1 MATALRYARADA
13 PPWQPTH
20 FAAALIDLD
29 GTLVDT
35 VDDFVVVLQRMMHDL
50 PLPFAAYSVQAQTV
64 MQVVGKGS
72 QHLVRS
78 FLQRA
83 REASSAP
90 DHSISV
96 DDVYPLAWQRYQQH
110 YQAINGQHARVYAG
124 VEAGLQR
131 YRAWGWK
138 MVCVTNKPHA
148 WAVQLL
154 HNKGLAGYF
163 EQVFGG
169 DSFARKKPD
178 PLPLVKACES
188 IGVQPAQAL
197 MIGDSSN
204 DAQAARAA
212 GCPVLLVDYGYN
224 HGQPIVTVDA
234 DAFSASLD
242 FDC

>member
-1 MATALRYARADA
+1 MTTTLRYAGAGA
-13 PPWQPTH
+13 PSWQASH

-50 PLPFAAYSVQAQTV
+50 PMPFAAYLVQAETV
-64 MQVVGKGS
+64 SQVVGKGS

-78 FLQRA
+78 FLQLA
-83 REASSAP
+83 RQAASVA
-90 DHSISV
+90 DHSLSV
-96 DDVYPLAWQRYQQH
+96 DAVFPLAWQRYQQH
-110 YQAINGQHARVYAG
+110 YQEINGLHARVYAG

-131 YRAWGWK
+131 YQAWGWK

-154 HNKGLAGYF
+154 HNKGLVGYF

-178 PLPLVKACES
+178 PLPLIKACES
-188 IGVQPAQAL
+188 IGVLPAQAL

-224 HGQPIVTVDA
+224 HGQSIVTVDA

-242 FDC
+242 FHF

>member
-1 MATALRYARADA
+1 MRSRLRYHH
-13 PPWQPTH
+13 PGLVWHPGH

-50 PLPFAAYSVQAQTV
+50 PPLFSAYTVQAQTV
-64 MQVVGKGS
+64 TQVVGKGS

-78 FLQRA
+78 FLQLA
-83 REASSAP
+83 VDASDIA
-90 DHSISV
+90 DHNLSV
-96 DDVYPLAWQRYQQH
+96 DAVFPFAWQRYQQH
-110 YQAINGQHARVYAG
+110 YHEINGLHARVYAG
-124 VEAGLQR
+124 VEAGLQQ
-131 YRAWGWK
+131 YQAWGWK

-154 HNKGLAGYF
+154 HNKGLGGYF

-169 DSFARKKPD
+169 DSFARKKPY
-178 PLPLVKACES
+178 PLPLIKACES
-188 IGVQPAQAL
+188 IGVLPAQTL

-212 GCPVLLVDYGYN
+212 GCSVLLVDYGYN

-234 DAFSASLD
+234 DALTDSLD
-242 FDC
+242 FRF